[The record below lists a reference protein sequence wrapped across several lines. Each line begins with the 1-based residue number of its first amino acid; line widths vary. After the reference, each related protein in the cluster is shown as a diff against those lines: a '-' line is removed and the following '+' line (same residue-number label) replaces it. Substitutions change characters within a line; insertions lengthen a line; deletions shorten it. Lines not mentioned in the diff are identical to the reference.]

1 MTNMSETQEETTEHL
16 FSYGTLQTQAVQT
29 ETFGRLLEGKKES
42 LPGYELTMIAINDP
56 AVVETSGE
64 AHHPII
70 TPTGRAADMVH
81 GTVFKI
87 TPKELADADRYE
99 VDAYKRVR
107 VIMSSGQSAWAYI
120 DATAEIHQKSA

>member
-1 MTNMSETQEETTEHL
+1 MTNKTETTEYL
-16 FSYGTLQTQAVQT
+16 FSYGTLQTEAVQI
-29 ETFGRLLEGKKES
+29 ETFGRILEGKRES
-42 LPGYELTMIAINDP
+42 LPGYELSMIAIDDP

-70 TPTGRAADMVH
+70 TPTNSASDTVE

-87 TPKELADADRYE
+87 TPQELADADRYE

-107 VIMSSGQSAWAYI
+107 VIMSSGQTTWAYI
-120 DATAEIHQKSA
+120 DSNAPKQKMSA

>member
-16 FSYGTLQTQAVQT
+16 FSYGTLQMQAVQI

-42 LPGYELTMIAINDP
+42 LPGYELSMISIDDP
-56 AVVETSGE
+56 AVVQTSGE

-70 TPTGRAADMVH
+70 APTNSASDTVE

-87 TPKELADADRYE
+87 TPQELADADRYE

-107 VIMSSGQSAWAYI
+107 VIMNSGQSAWAYI

>member
-1 MTNMSETQEETTEHL
+1 MTNTTETTESL
-16 FSYGTLQTQAVQT
+16 FSYGTLQTEAVQI
-29 ETFGRLLEGKKES
+29 ETFGRKLEGKRES
-42 LPGYELTMIAINDP
+42 LPGYELSMIAINDP

-70 TPTGRAADMVH
+70 APTGHASDTVE

-87 TPKELADADRYE
+87 TPQELAHADRYE

-107 VIMSSGQSAWAYI
+107 VIMSSGQTAWAYI
-120 DATAEIHQKSA
+120 DANDEIKKKSA